1 MFPRLHARFVAAAVN
16 ASPLALLLVRVVVG
30 VVFLTSGWG
39 KLQHLDGVTEF
50 FRSLGIPFAEVQAP
64 FVAGVELVGG
74 ALVLVGLGTR
84 LASVP
89 LFFTMVVAIV
99 TAKWGDLEGLGS
111 FVRLSEVDYA
121 VLFVVLFGFGAGPL
135 SLDAAVSKVVARAP
149 TPLDVQPA

>member
-1 MFPRLHARFVAAAVN
+1 MLARLHARFLAVAVN
-16 ASPLALLLVRVVVG
+16 AAPLALLLVRVVVG
-30 VVFLTSGWG
+30 IVFLTSGWG

-84 LASVP
+84 LAAVP
-89 LFFTMVVAIV
+89 LFFTMVVAIA
-99 TAKWGDLEGLGS
+99 TAKWGDLEGFGS

-135 SLDAAVSKVVARAP
+135 SLDALIAKKQPVAS
-149 TPLDVQPA
+149 PLAAQPA